1 MVLLIKLYNKY
12 ENMVI
17 DRMSPIQCT
26 IYIIKHAS
34 YIIYIMTQQLCSL
47 SLSLFLLLSLSP
59 HTLSFSRL
67 QPIPEKVSLC
77 KLLSKENRQV
87 GLYAD
92 CKDDNG

>member
-1 MVLLIKLYNKY
+1 MYNIHNKT
-12 ENMVI
+12 
-17 DRMSPIQCT
+17 CF
-26 IYIIKHAS
+26 IYH
-34 YIIYIMTQQLCSL
+34 IYNDSTAVFSL
-47 SLSLFLLLSLSP
+47 SLSLLLSLSP

>member
-34 YIIYIMTQQLCSL
+34 YIIYIMTL
-47 SLSLFLLLSLSP
+47 SLHTHYFSP
-59 HTLSFSRL
+59 L